1 MSSSPTM
8 CTSLSDKEL
17 LIHDTR
23 VIPARRGAYALP
35 VDLAD
40 VLDIAIE
47 IAEVVIAAHLLQAGD
62 LLTHFYEYYS
72 ILI

>member
-1 MSSSPTM
+1 M

-17 LIHDTR
+17 LIHDPR
-23 VIPARRGAYALP
+23 VIPSRCGAYALP

-47 IAEVVIAAHLLQAGD
+47 IAEIVIAAHLLQAGD
-62 LLTHFYEYYS
+62 LLTHLYEYYS

>member
-1 MSSSPTM
+1 M

-17 LIHDTR
+17 LIHDPR
-23 VIPARRGAYALP
+23 VIPSRRGTYALP
-35 VDLAD
+35 VDLTD
-40 VLDIAIE
+40 ILDIAVE

-62 LLTHFYEYYS
+62 LLTHLYEYYS